1 MSLVDIYDSE
11 MNLLGT
17 AMLEQAHKE
26 GLWHKNFHCWI
37 VANGKV
43 WLQKRS
49 TVDFFP
55 NKFDISAAGHLEAGE
70 TPKQAGC
77 REIEEE
83 LGFEVDENN
92 FEKMFTYKTVIN
104 IPNKINCEFCPTYA
118 LLNDWDI
125 ADAILA
131 PDEVAGLFEANLEDL
146 IELFANE
153 KESIEVS
160 GMLNDGEALNTII
173 KKEDFVPRGDSYY
186 LKVFTALDRMIN

>member
-49 TVDFFP
+49 TLNFFP

-83 LGFEVDENN
+83 LGFEVNEND
-92 FEKMFTYKTVIN
+92 FEKMFTYKSIIN
-104 IPNKINCEFCPTYA
+104 TPDKINCEFCPTYA
-118 LLNDWDI
+118 LLNNWNI
-125 ADAILA
+125 QDAILA
-131 PDEVAGLFEANLEDL
+131 PDEVSGLFEANLNDL

-153 KESIEVS
+153 KNAIEIS
-160 GMLNDGEALNTII
+160 GFSYYGERFNAVV
-173 KKEDFVPRGDSYY
+173 KKEDFVPRGDNYY
-186 LKVFTALDRMIN
+186 LKVFTALDRMVD

>member
-49 TVDFFP
+49 TLNFFP

-83 LGFEVDENN
+83 LGFEVNEND
-92 FEKMFTYKTVIN
+92 FEKMFTYKSIIN
-104 IPNKINCEFCPTYA
+104 TPDKINCEFCPTYA
-118 LLNDWDI
+118 LLNNWNI
-125 ADAILA
+125 QDAILA
-131 PDEVAGLFEANLEDL
+131 PDEVSGLFEANLNDL

-153 KESIEVS
+153 KDAIEIS
-160 GMLNDGEALNTII
+160 GFSYYGERFNAVV
-173 KKEDFVPRGDSYY
+173 KKEDFVPRGDNYY
-186 LKVFTALDRMIN
+186 LKVFTALDRMVD